1 MFAKKNLVA
10 AAALLA
16 VAGVAHA
23 DVKLYGM
30 LDMSVGSFEGAHD
43 KNDPNKTNFRT
54 TKVESGKM
62 MTRYFGLSGD
72 EDLGG
77 GLKAGF
83 ALESFLAGDN
93 GSVVPNNAGQFWGRT
108 SNVFLSGNFGTVT
121 IGQSDNPLFT
131 TGYTYNPF
139 GSSMAFSPT
148 MRHLNYIGQTN
159 TVHGNFGVTAGAGFD
174 TGWINSVA
182 YQSQT
187 FSGFSFIGQVALK
200 ETTSATQN
208 AKNSYALA
216 GSYAAGPLAATLTYE
231 KGGYSPSGSVPPSV
245 SGLPVSYNANDK
257 VTDFGVSY
265 DFGVLKAFGQATYIK
280 KTGDAGNLVTVG
292 GVTTAPYVAVD
303 AKDKIYQ
310 LGVSVPVTDKGA
322 VLASF
327 GNLKHTEAGVDGS
340 IKNDVFS
347 LGYDYTLSKRTDV
360 YAVFSNERQTSL
372 SSGQTYA
379 VGIKHNF

>member
-43 KNDPNKTNFRT
+43 KTLPSTRVT
-54 TKVESGKM
+54 AVESGKM
-62 MTRYFGLSGD
+62 MTSYFGLSGD

-83 ALESFLAGDN
+83 ALESFLGADTGK
-93 GSVVPNNAGQFWGRT
+93 VVPNNAGQFWGRT

-131 TGYTYNPF
+131 SGYTYNPF

-148 MRHLNYIGQTN
+148 MRHLNYINNAVAGLPA
-159 TVHGNFGVTAGAGFD
+159 GFSVTPGAGFD

-182 YQSQT
+182 YQSPT
-187 FSGFSFIGQVALK
+187 FSGFSFVGQYAAK
-200 ETTSATQN
+200 ETTSAISD
-208 AKNSYALA
+208 AKNSYALS
-216 GSYAAGPLAATLTYE
+216 GTYAAGPLAATLTYE
-231 KGGYSPSGSVPPSV
+231 KGGFTPAGNASGNA
-245 SGLPVSYNANDK
+245 PVSYNANDK

-280 KTGDAGNLVTVG
+280 KTCDASGSGSTP
-292 GVTTAPYVAVD
+292 TSCPAVD

-340 IKNDVFS
+340 VKNDVFS
-347 LGYDYTLSKRTDV
+347 LGYDYNLSKRTDV

-379 VGIKHNF
+379 VGIRHNF

>member
-16 VAGVAHA
+16 LAGAAHA

-30 LDMSVGSFEGAHD
+30 LDLSVGSFEGVHD
-43 KNDPNKTNFRT
+43 KNDPTKTNFKGNPAGTNYRT
-54 TKVESGKM
+54 TEVASGQM
-62 MTRYFGLSGD
+62 MTSYFGLSGD

-83 ALESFLAGDN
+83 ALESFLAGDT

-131 TGYTYNPF
+131 AGYTYNPF

-148 MRHLNYIGQTN
+148 MRHLNYIGQTKLP
-159 TVHGNFGVTAGAGFD
+159 VSSAFQAAPGAGFD

-182 YQSQT
+182 YQSPT
-187 FSGFSFIGQVALK
+187 FSGFSFIGQYAAK
-200 ETTSATQN
+200 ETTSATPN
-208 AKNSYALA
+208 AKNSYALS
-216 GSYAAGPLAATLTYE
+216 GTYAAGPLAASLTYE
-231 KGGYSPSGSVPPSV
+231 KGGYTPSGTAA
-245 SGLPVSYNANDK
+245 GTTPVSYNANDK
-257 VTDFGVSY
+257 ITDLGVSY

-280 KTGDAGNLVTVG
+280 KTGDAAVTG
-292 GVTTAPYVAVD
+292 SFVAVD

-327 GNLKHTEAGVDGS
+327 GNLKHTEANVS
-340 IKNDVFS
+340 QSLKNDVFS
-347 LGYDYTLSKRTDV
+347 LGYDYNLSKRTDV
-360 YAVFSNERQTSL
+360 YAVFSNERQTGL

-379 VGIKHNF
+379 VGLRHNF